1 MALSF
6 NTDFDPQHGMAVDI
20 ADGVSR
26 ITAPNSGPYTFRG
39 TNTYL
44 IGSQSLALVDPGPD
58 SDIHFQTLVATI
70 ADRPVEAIILT
81 HSHLD
86 HTPLTAR
93 LKRHT
98 GAPVY
103 AVGPHRPY
111 RMLTAEETEILGRS
125 ADLDF
130 VPDHTLAQGDLI
142 EGHDWQLETVLTPGH
157 TSNHAAFAMGG
168 TDLLLSG
175 DHVMGW
181 STTVVAPPDGSMADY
196 LRSLDVL
203 LARRE
208 THYLPGHGDVIPNA
222 QSYVKG
228 LKTHRIMRERAI
240 LQQVSKGVNSIPAIV
255 TVLYRTLPEKLRG
268 AAAMTVLA
276 HLESLMEAGKVTCMD
291 PQISTASIFET
302 ADR

>member
-6 NTDFDPQHGMAVDI
+6 NTDFNPKHGVAVDI
-20 ADGVSR
+20 VPGVKR
-26 ITAPNSGPYTFRG
+26 MTAPNSGPYTFRG

-44 IGSQSLALVDPGPD
+44 IGEHSLALVDPGPD
-58 SDIHFQTLVATI
+58 SDAHFDALISAIDGRSV
-70 ADRPVEAIILT
+70 DAIILT

-93 LKRHT
+93 LKHQT
-98 GAPVY
+98 GAAIY
-103 AVGPHRPY
+103 AAGPHKAY
-111 RMLTAEETEILGRS
+111 RDLTQEETEILGRS

-130 VPDHTLAQGDLI
+130 MPDRILADGDKI
-142 EGHDWQLETVLTPGH
+142 EGHDWQIETVLTPGH
-157 TSNHAAFAMGG
+157 TANHSAFAISG

-203 LARRE
+203 LARSE
-208 THYLPGHGDVIPNA
+208 THYLPGHGDAIPQA
-222 QSYVKG
+222 HAYVKG
-228 LKTHRIMRERAI
+228 LKTHRIMRETAI
-240 LQQVSKGVNSIPAIV
+240 LDQASKGVDTIPELVRI
-255 TVLYRTLPEKLRG
+255 LYRTLPAKLHR

-276 HLESLMEAGKVTCMD
+276 HLESLIEAGKITSAD
-291 PQISTASIFET
+291 SQPTLSSRFET
-302 ADR
+302 AS